1 MLPSSVAKPMKS
13 AVSQSE
19 CNNGVQQSVGVALYV
34 QYADGGGS
42 RLDTK
47 PPHIHTVR
55 SSDCQQEVWDI
66 FHPRTAGERILQ
78 PLNRSRACLGR

>member
-1 MLPSSVAKPMKS
+1 MLHHKKKKIVRFVLPFSVGKRMKS

-19 CNNGVQQSVGVALYV
+19 CDNEVQQGLYVGVVLYV

-42 RLDTK
+42 RLDTE

-55 SSDCQQEVWDI
+55 CSDCQQEV
-66 FHPRTAGERILQ
+66 
-78 PLNRSRACLGR
+78 